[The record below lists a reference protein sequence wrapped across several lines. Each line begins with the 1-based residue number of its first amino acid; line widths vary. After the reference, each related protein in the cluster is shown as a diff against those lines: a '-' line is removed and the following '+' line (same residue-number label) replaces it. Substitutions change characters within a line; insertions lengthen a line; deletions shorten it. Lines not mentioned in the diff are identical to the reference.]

1 MITWTPKGFEG
12 RLDESK
18 KRNRIHNTF
27 DPMLQV
33 SKSWYRLFGTTKIK
47 QCVWARKALSRCF
60 DAETLNGLCSN
71 KIIY

>member
-33 SKSWYRLFGTTKIK
+33 SKS
-47 QCVWARKALSRCF
+47 
-60 DAETLNGLCSN
+60 
-71 KIIY
+71 